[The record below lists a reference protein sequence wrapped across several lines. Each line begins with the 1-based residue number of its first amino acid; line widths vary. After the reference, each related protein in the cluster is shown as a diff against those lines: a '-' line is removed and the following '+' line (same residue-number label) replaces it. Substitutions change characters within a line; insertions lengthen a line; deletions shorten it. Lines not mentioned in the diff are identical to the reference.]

1 MSSFVLSS
9 VMLAAAIAHGV
20 VMAADAVKDFPTK
33 PARIVVGY
41 TAGGGVDMAARLVGQ
56 ALGELWN
63 RSVVIDNRPGAAGGI
78 GTELTA
84 KAAPDGYTLMFGY
97 IATHGINPALQKLK
111 YDPVADFD
119 AIGMV
124 AASPTVLVAS
134 NSVPAKSAKE
144 LVQLIRVKPGTFS
157 YASAGNGTAPHIA
170 GELFKL
176 SAALDVVSVP
186 YKGSAP
192 AIVDTIGG
200 NTQYMFP
207 SLFTAYP
214 QIKGG
219 KLKALGIAGEKRS
232 AILPDVPTLA
242 EQGIANVN
250 LSQWYAMFAPA
261 KTPKAVIDRINREMN
276 GVLADKAVQKKIA
289 DQGAEVETGTPEQL
303 KTLVQ
308 KEVTHWNQ
316 DCQAGYRFNKQ
327 APQRRSRR
335 LRGALWQKNVKRWK
349 LARAM
354 YLSISASRMPANAGC
369 ACSLR
374 CRSMS

>member
-1 MSSFVLSS
+1 
-9 VMLAAAIAHGV
+9 MLPHTRTLTPLVTALMTSLTLALPGPGLAQAWPEK
-20 VMAADAVKDFPTK
+20 AVT
-33 PARIVVGY
+33 IVVP
-41 TAGGGVDMAARLVGQ
+41 T
-56 ALGELWN
+56 
-63 RSVVIDNRPGAAGGI
+63 AAGGANDAMARI
-78 GTELTA
+78 LGQGLSMRLGKPVIVENKA
-84 KAAPDGYTLMFGY
+84 GANGAIASEFVARAAPDGYTLMFGY

-134 NSVPAKSAKE
+134 NSVLAKNAKE
-144 LVQLIRVKPGTFS
+144 LVQLIKAKPGTFS

-308 KEVTHWNQ
+308 KEVAHWKSVV
-316 DCQAGYRFNKQ
+316 AAAKIK
-327 APQRRSRR
+327 AE
-335 LRGALWQKNVKRWK
+335 
-349 LARAM
+349 
-354 YLSISASRMPANAGC
+354 
-369 ACSLR
+369 
-374 CRSMS
+374 